1 MEDNASITIETALS
15 GYGAIMFDLD
25 GTLTDPK
32 VGITTSVQYALAKF
46 GIEVSDR
53 ETLVPFIGPP
63 LIESF
68 ERYYSFSHEQAVEA
82 VAAYREYFGVTGLY
96 ENELYA
102 GIPELLASLKD
113 RGVALGVA
121 TSKATVFAE
130 QIVAHFGIAQY
141 FDVVVGSNLDHTR
154 VAKAEVIG
162 YLRSEHLPFQ
172 TDRIVMIGDREH
184 DIIGAK
190 AHGLS
195 AIGVTYGYGSRLELE
210 TAGAI
215 GVAETVSEL
224 GALLGI

>member
-1 MEDNASITIETALS
+1 
-15 GYGAIMFDLD
+15 MFDLD

-32 VGITTSVQYALAKF
+32 VGITSSVQHALRKF

-68 ERYYSFSHEQAVEA
+68 QRYYGFSHEQAIEA
-82 VAAYREYFGVTGLY
+82 VAGYREYFAVTGLL
-96 ENELYA
+96 ENELYP
-102 GIPELLASLKD
+102 GIPELLARLSEA
-113 RGVALGVA
+113 GIALGIA
-121 TSKATVFAE
+121 TSKPTVFAE
-130 QIVAHFGIAQY
+130 QIAEHFGIAQY

-154 VAKAEVIG
+154 VAKAEVIAF
-162 YLRSEHLPFQ
+162 LRSEHVPFQ
-172 TDRIVMIGDREH
+172 TEQIVMVGDREH

-195 AIGVTYGYGSRLELE
+195 AIGVAYGYGTREELE
-210 TAGAI
+210 AAGAI
-215 GVAETVSEL
+215 GVAETVTEL

>member
-1 MEDNASITIETALS
+1 MTAIDESLS
-15 GYGAIMFDLD
+15 GYSAIMFDLD

-68 ERYYSFSHEQAVEA
+68 ERFYGFSHEQAIEA
-82 VAAYREYFGVTGLY
+82 VAAYREYFGATGLF
-96 ENELYA
+96 ENELYP
-102 GIPELLASLKD
+102 GIRELLARLKD
-113 RGVALGVA
+113 RGVTLGVA
-121 TSKATVFAE
+121 TSKATIYAE
-130 QIVAHFGIAQY
+130 QIVAHFGIDQY

-154 VAKAEVIG
+154 VAKAEVIAF
-162 YLRSEHLPFQ
+162 LRSEHLPFQ
-172 TDRIVMIGDREH
+172 TERIVMVGDREH
-184 DIIGAK
+184 DVLGAK

-195 AIGVTYGYGSRLELE
+195 AIGVAYGYGTRIELE

-215 GVAETVSEL
+215 GVAETVMEL
-224 GALLGI
+224 GTLLGV